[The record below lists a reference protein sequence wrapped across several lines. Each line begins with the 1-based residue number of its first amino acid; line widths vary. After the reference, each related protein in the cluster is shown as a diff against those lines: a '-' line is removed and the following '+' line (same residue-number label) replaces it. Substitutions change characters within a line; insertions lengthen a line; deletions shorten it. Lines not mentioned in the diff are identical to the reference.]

1 MMNKLILLFFLL
13 TSSTLIGQEIGS
25 VKNKNHSI
33 KLLKTPS
40 TYSLIY
46 SDINSSDD
54 NIINF
59 QIKETVYD
67 IIMEGFK
74 KNHNHLVI
82 VKTTNETI
90 VKFEFQEING
100 VKMIKI
106 KQNNLPTNTFG
117 ASSFFSKPDMIALFG
132 NP

>member
-1 MMNKLILLFFLL
+1 MIKTILLCFLL
-13 TSSTLIGQEIGS
+13 VTSSLFGQEIGS
-25 VKNKNHSI
+25 VKNDNHSI

-46 SDINSSDD
+46 SDINSSSD

-67 IIMEGFK
+67 IIMDGFK
-74 KNHNHLVI
+74 NNTDHLVI
-82 VKTTNETI
+82 VKTSNDTI
-90 VKFEFQEING
+90 VKFEFKEIKG
-100 VKMIKI
+100 VKMLKI
-106 KQNNLPTNTFG
+106 KQNNLPKNTFG
-117 ASSFFSKPDMIALFG
+117 TSTFFSKPDMIALFG